1 MMSADLFA
9 KLDDKPKE
17 TRILTRML
25 LSYIATKNF
34 SKALTAGM
42 RILRVTD
49 DPALKRLTEMRIA
62 TIKGQMEGKD
72 TVTTTGG
79 RGGGRAFQS
88 QHARRESNMARIKV
102 RLRVCVCATRKQDS
116 TAVFVHYTL
125 LHRSVTGLVPRRSS
139 TLPHDTC
146 NCSVGATLCIV
157 RHHPILHAHTSY
169 MYSLLLLLLRRSPP
183 SHLPRATRTRVKDG
197 GDNRCERRYAQGGR
211 RRGDAEV

>member
-1 MMSADLFA
+1 MYEGIHVSLNSEARFTNIWHAYVNASTRTTVYCIVGVKYGMMSADLFA

-102 RLRVCVCATRKQDS
+102 RLRVCVCATS
-116 TAVFVHYTL
+116 CFCTL
-125 LHRSVTGLVPRRSS
+125 HIVASFCDGPS
-139 TLPHDTC
+139 
-146 NCSVGATLCIV
+146 AT
-157 RHHPILHAHTSY
+157 
-169 MYSLLLLLLRRSPP
+169 
-183 SHLPRATRTRVKDG
+183 KK
-197 GDNRCERRYAQGGR
+197 
-211 RRGDAEV
+211 

>member
-1 MMSADLFA
+1 MTSADLFA
-9 KLDDKPKE
+9 KLEDRPKE

-34 SKALTAGM
+34 SKALSVGM

-102 RLRVCVCATRKQDS
+102 RLHSVCVCVCVCVWCATHDG
-116 TAVFVHYTL
+116 TAVFIPYT
-125 LHRSVTGLVPRRSS
+125 
-139 TLPHDTC
+139 C
-146 NCSVGATLCIV
+146 CIV
-157 RHHPILHAHTSY
+157 L
-169 MYSLLLLLLRRSPP
+169 
-183 SHLPRATRTRVKDG
+183 
-197 GDNRCERRYAQGGR
+197 
-211 RRGDAEV
+211 